1 MDTRKPSK
9 DIQLTALGPATPSSK
24 KREIQVRVT
33 FCTHVGWD
41 GVLVLLFSL
50 CIAGL
55 FIYITFLYTKSF
67 RAWHRRW
74 VWLFVLFAG
83 FYVMLILKFLLLW
96 KRLATDFTNQQQQ
109 EVRRKREQGEKPDIR
124 DGFTRSMSAIE
135 RVKIATVNFKT
146 VYENFQINGQWFL
159 WKLYASELFD
169 SAQQCANLVTVYLCS
184 LPVEWTVCIAF
195 GLSAYS
201 AHTAMTVLG
210 KNTPARRDRQVKLDV
225 IADFLCVAIPLCVL
239 WFAYNIPLSISEM
252 LSITMLPTFSILLK
266 LDDILEEVIK
276 SRSATHLLR
285 EQSFQSFSMK
295 RKRTSMFRE
304 VQSVKMAQ
312 EQESK
317 IPRRAR
323 LVLAGS
329 ACAFS
334 VFFFVVAVA
343 HLAMRPSGCDTITW
357 EKGCVNK
364 IPFCKS
370 LFTPTCNCASLEI
383 KNDYKLVAL
392 PSSLVDTMTGLRKVF
407 VRNCNLTALPPRMEQ
422 LTEMVDFEVSFSQLQ
437 SFHVDVGKWEKL
449 NKLHLQYNNITQY
462 NENALWTH
470 SNVAAI
476 FLLGNKIRQIPFF
489 ASYLP
494 SLNYL
499 HIGENNIDIEVP
511 LSKKQFPSL
520 VFLYV
525 NGNNLIEFP
534 DESLGA
540 SLVKLGVARCN
551 LKTLPQYLSNFNVLK
566 YLDARDN
573 NITFVDNALKV
584 LMKTN
589 KVESYFAGNDVCK
602 RDKSLDCEPLC
613 SKYCWSREVLDDGIC
628 DETCN
633 TKICQ
638 FDGGDCK

>member
-1 MDTRKPSK
+1 METPDALATPK
-9 DIQLTALGPATPSSK
+9 DIELTTVTKTPSTK
-24 KREIQVRVT
+24 KKQGRNVEMS
-33 FCTHVGWD
+33 FCTHVGFD
-41 GVLVLLFSL
+41 GAFVMFFLLAV
-50 CIAGL
+50 AGL
-55 FIYITFLYTKSF
+55 FVYITFLYTKSF
-67 RAWHRRW
+67 RAWHREW
-74 VWLFVLFAG
+74 VWLFLLFAVLYS
-83 FYVMLILKFLLLW
+83 FLAVLYIFSWKQLVKNLFARLKSRNNLIKV
-96 KRLATDFTNQQQQ
+96 KKGGVSIAKVIMRLRTDF
-109 EVRRKREQGEKPDIR
+109 R
-124 DGFTRSMSAIE
+124 
-135 RVKIATVNFKT
+135 
-146 VYENFQINGQWFL
+146 INGTLYL
-159 WKLYASELFD
+159 WKLYFFEFLESVNQLV
-169 SAQQCANLVTVYLCS
+169 NLNTVYLCT
-184 LPVEWTVCIAF
+184 LPVEMTTSICFLLAFDSVYRAYQMNQPYSVERRNRQIKIDIA
-195 GLSAYS
+195 
-201 AHTAMTVLG
+201 V
-210 KNTPARRDRQVKLDV
+210 
-225 IADFLCVAIPLCVL
+225 DFLCVAVPLLVL
-239 WFAYNIPLSISEM
+239 WFVYSIPISISEM
-252 LSITMLPTFSILLK
+252 LQITLLPSFFIISKLRSILREIIRVRVDYDFVRKGSMIFTKEAENQKRITRTNSQSARLSKKQEMQMPRRVTTAFSIYSLVYGLFLL
-266 LDDILEEVIK
+266 
-276 SRSATHLLR
+276 S
-285 EQSFQSFSMK
+285 
-295 RKRTSMFRE
+295 
-304 VQSVKMAQ
+304 
-312 EQESK
+312 
-317 IPRRAR
+317 
-323 LVLAGS
+323 
-329 ACAFS
+329 
-334 VFFFVVAVA
+334 VAVA

-551 LKTLPQYLSNFNVLK
+551 LKTLPQYLSNFNSLK
-566 YLDARDN
+566 YLDARGN

-613 SKYCWSREVLDDGIC
+613 SKYCWSRDVLNDGIC

-638 FDGGDCK
+638 FDGGDCMN